1 MQFKSVEDFLTEL
14 KIIEKF
20 IQEIKR
26 VARGSVYKEWTLAE
40 EFKRKINK
48 VIRRK
53 LIEVEQPLKS
63 INQW

>member
-26 VARGSVYKEWTLAE
+26 VARGSVYKE
-40 EFKRKINK
+40 
-48 VIRRK
+48 
-53 LIEVEQPLKS
+53 
-63 INQW
+63 